1 MVGVRITRRRTNGD
15 GGDVRSGGQDLYHG
29 GGGGGGGDAW
39 RVECK
44 RWMREREREGDGWKR
59 ENGYAHRSFTPR
71 HLLCCLPKH
80 NRRST
85 N

>member
-29 GGGGGGGDAW
+29 GGDAW

-44 RWMREREREGDGWKR
+44 RWMREREKGG
-59 ENGYAHRSFTPR
+59 G
-71 HLLCCLPKH
+71 
-80 NRRST
+80 
-85 N
+85 